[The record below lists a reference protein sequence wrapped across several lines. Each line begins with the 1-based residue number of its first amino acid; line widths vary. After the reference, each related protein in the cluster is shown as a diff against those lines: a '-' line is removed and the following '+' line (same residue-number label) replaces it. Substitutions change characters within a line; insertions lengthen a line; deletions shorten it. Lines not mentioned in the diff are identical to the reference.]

1 MRRHLVARLTTPP
14 SPSAGGG
21 LSATP
26 VLPPPTFAPFQP
38 VGDTRFWTRTALIDL
53 LIRTLITISRAPPT
67 AAPRSWARLLPT
79 LEAVPGLGPAA
90 ATLDARRP
98 VVYLPP
104 GEAAP
109 PVGTPG
115 RNRRAYVSCDSGA
128 TLTTGGL
135 DLEVRQMRTAR
146 AMDVRDAIA
155 REAVGPL
162 PPPPPPLGGDPAGG
176 NDDAAVAAARRKV
189 LLLLPLWH
197 GPQVSSLLRS
207 TDGVVLEGGPA
218 SAAGREYAITTAHTL
233 VVRDVG
239 GGDDDWVP
247 YTRGYARPS
256 SRRSRSR
263 TAAAGRARHG
273 RAASRGGGD
282 AAAAA
287 PSTPP
292 PRPSEA
298 FAVLTVRG
306 GLTVALASERA
317 VSALAGPRLLA
328 QIRAAAGGGMGGDDA
343 AAASPAGGGDADA
356 AAAAAAADPTASS
369 TSGGS
374 ATAAAPSA
382 AAAVAAATST
392 TTAAAA
398 AAASAATSAGGGG
411 GATMETL
418 LEFYLAVH
426 VGATGMGEAELAR
439 LKMDA
444 VLGALHRRNGNGLL

>member
-155 REAVGPL
+155 REAVGP
-162 PPPPPPLGGDPAGG
+162 PPSPPPPLGGDPAGG

-273 RAASRGGGD
+273 RAANRGGGD
-282 AAAAA
+282 
-287 PSTPP
+287 
-292 PRPSEA
+292 
-298 FAVLTVRG
+298 
-306 GLTVALASERA
+306 
-317 VSALAGPRLLA
+317 
-328 QIRAAAGGGMGGDDA
+328 
-343 AAASPAGGGDADA
+343 
-356 AAAAAAADPTASS
+356 AAAAAADPTASS

-374 ATAAAPSA
+374 STAAAPSA